1 MICFYALSPKRLQA
15 VSAIPEDFDIRLW
28 RPEDGLPPRGPKQK
42 QNLLWWLLSKGGLFS
57 RPGFA
62 ETTLWARG
70 RMVQRL
76 IVTPGWWR
84 FPFMAGN
91 DLQIGDV
98 WTAPEYR
105 GQGLAQTA
113 VGEAQR
119 LVAGQTQ
126 RLWYVTDSRNEA
138 SIRLAQSCGF
148 AFVGTGV
155 RTAPFGLRI
164 FGRFRLIER
173 AISAAGSSPSG
184 SRPTGRRPGRSPAG

>member
-1 MICFYALSPKRLQA
+1 MISFYALPPKRLQA
-15 VSAIPEDFDIRLW
+15 VAAIPEELEVRSW
-28 RPEDGLPPRGPKQK
+28 RPEGGLPPRGPKQL
-42 QNLLWWLLSKGGLFS
+42 QNVLWWLLCKASLFS

-62 ETTLWARG
+62 ETTLWTRG

-84 FPFMAGN
+84 FPFMAAD
-91 DLQIGDV
+91 DLQIGEV
-98 WTAPEYR
+98 WTASEYR
-105 GQGLAQTA
+105 GQGLAQAA

-126 RLWYVTDSRNEA
+126 WLWYVTDSRNKP

-148 AFVGTGV
+148 TFVGTGV

-173 AISAAGSSPSG
+173 AISAAGSSPTG
-184 SRPTGRRPGRSPAG
+184 SRPTGPRPGRSPAG